1 MSGPLKILML
11 LKGLKTEFLRNKYV
25 MYLDMLA
32 GTLKFDPGSATYNIK
47 NIMCKLRIERVTK
60 FCSEYGLV

>member
-1 MSGPLKILML
+1 MSWPLKILML

-47 NIMCKLRIERVTK
+47 KISCVNCE
-60 FCSEYGLV
+60 